1 MLILDPSLN
10 FIETAESDVV
20 EVYKSTS
27 PLTMKQED
35 LPGQPCDSY
44 ICAVQDGPVI
54 LVYVALLLKYSKK
67 TLIYVDGSRTDKLTD
82 YHESLNE
89 ALTFLTSMGFTM
101 ENVNLNYSDAL
112 KSAILRGIRVLRPV
126 SAARLAAKRKSGAEK
141 GMLNKAEAE
150 LSATKKAASKK
161 TETERLSVE
170 KAARERAEQERQAAE
185 EAARE
190 RADQARR
197 AAGYAAEEREEAERL
212 AEETT
217 ALANERIE
225 QAEAERYATEE
236 AIRKFTEAEKIAAE
250 NAKAEK
256 ISVEEIRAN
265 RIAAEKGIAQK
276 AEAERLAAEK
286 ATKARQEE
294 EAATAERLA
303 AEKLVREKIATE
315 KIASA
320 KSAKEH
326 AAAEKIKKE
335 WIAAEEAAAQIA
347 EEEKNAA
354 EKYADAQKAEE
365 TATAARQAAE
375 GLLRDKTELLKIV
388 RGRSEAEIAA
398 ARQMVLGKIAAEKTA
413 AEKAVEALAVLKVIP
428 AAEDDSETTG
438 PEHGPTKQAARE
450 EDGAER
456 LAAEIAAGEK
466 AGVENEAVENA
477 DRSATEANDETELLS
492 ALKRVKEKLKV
503 DTNAAAKDAECL
515 ATKTAASARVEAD
528 REPTEEA
535 AAKKLKTGKTVEE
548 LAEALRIAA
557 DMAAAEEA
565 AEELRAK
572 GITLPPP
579 SAVTIPVLAAEPAV
593 AQAIVQTTP
602 PATASQEFAP
612 SSAVNDDL
620 DPFSFMG
627 GRQETGDWPSNNDGQ
642 SSGSGTVFLVD
653 TSRKWLEYTS
663 EEDIIA
669 LQKSINV
676 ARAALEGNVTQS
688 CKGYICLINE
698 EGNSHVYLAI
708 SLSSGGKVLIYAP
721 YKQPASPEECT
732 MVTNDG
738 IHFLELIGFMMD
750 SVKLDGDQETRAAE
764 ISKMPFLRR
773 LTPET

>member
-1 MLILDPSLN
+1 MLILDSSLN

-35 LPGQPCDSY
+35 LPSQPCDSY

-54 LVYVALLLKYSKK
+54 LVYLALLPKYSKK
-67 TLIYVDGSRTDKLTD
+67 TLIYVDRSRTDKLTD
-82 YHESLNE
+82 YHERLNE

-101 ENVNLNYSDAL
+101 ENVNLNYSAAL

-126 SAARLAAKRKSGAEK
+126 SAARLAAKQKSGAEK

-150 LSATKKAASKK
+150 LIAAKKAAGKK
-161 TETERLSVE
+161 AEAERLAVEKATRERTEQEQQAAE

-190 RADQARR
+190 RAEQERQA
-197 AAGYAAEEREEAERL
+197 AVYAAEEREEAERI

-236 AIRKFTEAEKIAAE
+236 AISKFAEAEKIAAE

-256 ISVEEIRAN
+256 NAVEEIRAH
-265 RIAAEKGIAQK
+265 RIAAEKGIAQM

-286 ATKARQEE
+286 ATKAQQEE
-294 EAATAERLA
+294 EAATLKRLA
-303 AEKLVREKIATE
+303 AEKLVREKIEAE
-315 KIASA
+315 RIAAA
-320 KSAKEH
+320 KAAKEH
-326 AAAEKIKKE
+326 AAAEKIKNE

-347 EEEKNAA
+347 EEEKNSA
-354 EKYADAQKAEE
+354 EKYAEAHKAEE

-375 GLLRDKTELLKIV
+375 DLLRDKTALLKIA
-388 RGRSEAEIAA
+388 RERSEAELAA
-398 ARQMVLGKIAAEKTA
+398 ARQMVLGKIAAEKAA
-413 AEKAVEALAVLKVIP
+413 AEKAGEALAVLAVMP

-438 PEHGPTKQAARE
+438 ELLSSTLKRAKEKLKTDTNVAE
-450 EDGAER
+450 KGAER
-456 LAAEIAAGEK
+456 LAA
-466 AGVENEAVENA
+466 
-477 DRSATEANDETELLS
+477 
-492 ALKRVKEKLKV
+492 
-503 DTNAAAKDAECL
+503 
-515 ATKTAASARVEAD
+515 KTAAGTRVEAD
-528 REPTEEA
+528 TKLAEEA
-535 AAKKLKTGKTVEE
+535 AAKKLKAEKTVAEH
-548 LAEALRIAA
+548 AEALRTAA
-557 DMAAAEEA
+557 DLAAAEEA

-572 GITLPPP
+572 ETIPPPP
-579 SAVTIPVLAAEPAV
+579 SAVTLPVQAAEPAV
-593 AQAIVQTTP
+593 AQAIAPTTP
-602 PATASQEFAP
+602 PATAGQEFAP
-612 SSAVNDDL
+612 SFAVNDDL

-627 GRQETGDWPSNNDGQ
+627 GRQEADDWPSNNGGQ

-663 EEDIIA
+663 EKDIIA

-676 ARAALEGNVTQS
+676 ARAALEGNTSQS

-698 EGNSHVYLAI
+698 GGNSHIYLAI
-708 SLSSGGKVLIYAP
+708 SLSGGDKVLIYAP
-721 YKQPASPEECT
+721 DKQPASPEECT

-750 SVKLDGDQETRAAE
+750 SVKLDGDQKTRAAE
-764 ISKMPFLRR
+764 LSKMPFLRR
-773 LTPET
+773 VTPET

>member
-20 EVYKSTS
+20 EVYKSTFS
-27 PLTMKQED
+27 LTMKQED
-35 LPGQPCDSY
+35 LPRQPCDSY

-126 SAARLAAKRKSGAEK
+126 SAARLAAKQKSGAEK
-141 GMLNKAEAE
+141 GRLNKAEAE
-150 LSATKKAASKK
+150 LIATKKAASKK
-161 TETERLSVE
+161 TETERLAVEEAARERAEKDRQAAE
-170 KAARERAEQERQAAE
+170 KAARERAEQERQTTE
-185 EAARE
+185 ETARE
-190 RADQARR
+190 WAEQARR
-197 AAGYAAEEREEAERL
+197 AAGYAAEEREEAERI
-212 AEETT
+212 AEETA
-217 ALANERIE
+217 ALVNERIE
-225 QAEAERYATEE
+225 QADAERYATEE
-236 AIRKFTEAEKIAAE
+236 AIRKFTKAEKIAAE

-265 RIAAEKGIAQK
+265 RIAAEKGIVQK

-375 GLLRDKTELLKIV
+375 DLLRDKTDLLKIV
-388 RGRSEAEIAA
+388 RERSEAEIAA
-398 ARQMVLGKIAAEKTA
+398 ARQMVLGKIAAEKAA
-413 AEKAVEALAVLKVIP
+413 AEKAVEALAVLKVMP

-450 EDGAER
+450 DGAER

-466 AGVENEAVENA
+466 AGVENEAAENA
-477 DRSATEANDETELLS
+477 DRSATEANDEAELLS
-492 ALKRVKEKLKV
+492 ALKRVKERLKA
-503 DTNAAAKDAECL
+503 DTNVAAKGAECL
-515 ATKTAASARVEAD
+515 
-528 REPTEEA
+528 A

-572 GITLPPP
+572 GIILPPP

-627 GRQETGDWPSNNDGQ
+627 GRQETGGWQSNNDGQ
-642 SSGSGTVFLVD
+642 SSGSGTVFLMD

-698 EGNSHVYLAI
+698 GGNSHVYLAI
-708 SLSSGGKVLIYAP
+708 SLSSGDKVLIYAP
-721 YKQPASPEECT
+721 DKQPASPEECT

-750 SVKLDGDQETRAAE
+750 SVKLDGDQETRTAE
-764 ISKMPFLRR
+764 ISKMPFLHR